1 MKTIMNIKNLNTIEA
16 IGEFLQG
23 NQTVAFSVLGDK
35 KERYQFVQSTL
46 IKFRYM
52 TLSKVDKGI
61 VIRFLMKMT
70 EYSRQQVT
78 RLIKKYVET
87 GYVHWH
93 PARTNGFKKVYDNRE
108 IYLLAKMDERHNT
121 PCGPSIKK
129 LCERAFTIFDD
140 KDYDV
145 ISDISVSQIYN
156 IRKTKTYQQQRRTFT
171 KTQSRKSSIGIRR
184 KPQPEGKPG
193 YIRVDT
199 VHQGDLDKK
208 KGVYHINAV
217 DEVTQFEVV
226 CSVEKISEQFLLP
239 ILEEMIASFPFQIL
253 GFHSDN
259 GSEYINRRVAELL
272 GKLLIEFT
280 KSRSRHSNDNALAES
295 KNASVIRKTF
305 GYEHI
310 SQKWA
315 KEINTF
321 NRHFLNPHLNYHR
334 PCFFAEIKEDKKGKQ
349 KKIYPYRNMMT
360 PYEKLKSLPNAESYL
375 KPEVTFEALDEFS
388 MKMSDNESAEILN
401 IERAKLFDLIFERKT
416 G

>member
-16 IGEFLQG
+16 IDEFLQG
-23 NQTVAFSVLGDK
+23 NQAVAFSVLGDK

-52 TLSKVDKGI
+52 TLSKMDKGI

-78 RLIKKYVET
+78 RLIKKYVDT
-87 GYVHWH
+87 GYVHWR
-93 PARTNGFKKVYDNRE
+93 PARSNGFKKTYKNRE
-108 IYLLAKMDERHNT
+108 VCLLAKMDERHNT
-121 PCGPSIKK
+121 PCGQSIKK
-129 LCERAFTIFDD
+129 LCERAFTVFDD

-145 ISDISVSQIYN
+145 ISAISVSQIYN

-171 KTQSRKSSIGIRR
+171 KTRSRKSSIGIRR
-184 KPQPEGKPG
+184 KPQPEGRPG

-295 KNASVIRKTF
+295 KNASVVRKIF
-305 GYEHI
+305 GYAHI

-315 KEINTF
+315 KDINTF
-321 NRHFLNPHLNYHR
+321 NRRFLNPHLNYHR

-349 KKIYPYRNMMT
+349 KKYYPYRNMMT
-360 PYEKLKSLPNAESYL
+360 PYDKLKSLPNAESYL

-388 MKMSDNESAEILN
+388 VKMSDNESAEILN

>member
-1 MKTIMNIKNLNTIEA
+1 MNIKNLNTIEA
-16 IGEFLQG
+16 IDEFLQG
-23 NQTVAFSVLGDK
+23 NQAVAFSVLGDK

-52 TLSKVDKGI
+52 TLSKMDKGI

-78 RLIKKYVET
+78 RLIKKYVDT
-87 GYVHWH
+87 GYVHWR
-93 PARTNGFKKVYDNRE
+93 PARSNGFKKTYKNRE
-108 IYLLAKMDERHNT
+108 VCLLAKMDERHNT
-121 PCGPSIKK
+121 PCGQSIKK
-129 LCERAFTIFDD
+129 LCERAFTVFDD

-145 ISDISVSQIYN
+145 ISAISVSQIYN

-171 KTQSRKSSIGIRR
+171 KTRSRKSSIGIRR
-184 KPQPEGKPG
+184 KPQPEGRPG

-295 KNASVIRKTF
+295 KNASVVRKIF
-305 GYEHI
+305 GYAHI

-315 KEINTF
+315 KDINTF
-321 NRHFLNPHLNYHR
+321 NRRFLNPHLNYHR

-349 KKIYPYRNMMT
+349 KKYYPYRNMMT
-360 PYEKLKSLPNAESYL
+360 PYDKLKSLPNAESYL

-388 MKMSDNESAEILN
+388 VKMSDNESAEILN

>member
-16 IGEFLQG
+16 IEDFLQG
-23 NQTVAFSVLGDK
+23 NQAVAFSVLGDK

-52 TLSKVDKGI
+52 TLTKVDKGI

-87 GYVHWH
+87 GYVHWR
-93 PARTNGFKKVYDNRE
+93 PARSNGFKKTYGNKE
-108 IYLLAKMDERHNT
+108 ICLLAKMDERHNT

-129 LCERAFTIFDD
+129 LCERAFSIFDD

-145 ISDISVSQIYN
+145 ISAISVSQIYN

-171 KTQSRKSSIGIRR
+171 KTRSRKSSIGIRR

-226 CSVEKISEQFLLP
+226 CSVEKINEHFLLP

-272 GKLLIEFT
+272 EKLLIEFT

-295 KNASVIRKTF
+295 KNASVIRKIF

-315 KEINTF
+315 KEINAF
-321 NRHFLNPHLNYHR
+321 NRRFLNPHLNYHR

-349 KKIYPYRNMMT
+349 KKYYPYKNMMT
-360 PYEKLKSLPNAESYL
+360 PYDKLKSLPNAESYL